1 MGPVK
6 QVILCGFGGQG
17 IVLAGTILGQAAFS
31 DGKWVSSTNSY
42 GSAARGGACRA
53 EVVISERPIIFPFVI
68 AADTLIAMYQTAYDK
83 YIGRVKPGEGV
94 VIYDERFIPEEME
107 GLRHVG
113 VPATDT
119 AVEELGTG
127 IVANVIMLSA
137 AVEMTDVVSKKALE
151 SAIRGIIPEKL
162 RQLNLK
168 AMDIGF
174 RLGGPR
180 SDQIHGR

>member
-1 MGPVK
+1 MGPIK

-17 IVLAGTILGQAAFS
+17 IVLAGTMLSQAAFN

-94 VIYDERFIPEEME
+94 VIYDERFIPEEMK